1 MKYAGTVV
9 ILLGMW
15 LTYAAWYDPVEGRYA
30 RPIGVIISVVGLFL
44 MLEGFKREIVR
55 SQQEHKRHDKDK
67 HDA

>member
-1 MKYAGTVV
+1 MKYAGTVI

-15 LTYAAWYDPVEGRYA
+15 LTSAAWNDHVEGRYA
-30 RPIGVIISVVGLFL
+30 RPIGAIISVVGLFL

-55 SQQEHKRHDKDK
+55 SQQEHKHHDKDK

>member
-44 MLEGFKREIVR
+44 MLE
-55 SQQEHKRHDKDK
+55 
-67 HDA
+67 